1 MLREIVLV
9 LAEMF
14 DVLVVVRL
22 IEGGSIA
29 RQTRVF
35 FLEGVGA
42 VLETLVLG
50 ALRLSHRAP
59 P

>member
-1 MLREIVLV
+1 MP
-9 LAEMF
+9 AEMF
-14 DVLVVVRL
+14 GVLVVVCL
-22 IEGGSIA
+22 IEGDSIA